1 MSGMAEQTHPQE
13 SSALPSR
20 RVIDARTEEEAAAKP
35 VNPLTGDELTP
46 ADLDRTL
53 HALRGITA

>member
-1 MSGMAEQTHPQE
+1 MAEQTHENE

-20 RVIDARTEEEAAAKP
+20 RVIDARTEDETKIRPLNP
-35 VNPLTGDELTP
+35 VTGDELTR

-53 HALRGITA
+53 HALRGISA